1 MINRRS
7 TMGMFSRFTDIIN
20 ANINSMLDKAEEP
33 EKMIKLII
41 QEMEET
47 LVEVRSAA
55 AKQIAEKK
63 TVLRNIRDMESRVV
77 NWQEKAELALSKSR
91 EDLAKSALIEKQ
103 SCTQK
108 LAELNEELAQFDE
121 YLTAVQ
127 QDSQRLQDKLTEAK
141 CKQEAYA
148 IRQQSAEVRLKV
160 REKAAI
166 HNIDETINKFERY
179 QQKIDRVEAEVEAY
193 DMTSAKDLTSQF
205 RELEN
210 DDNIEK
216 ELEQLKK
223 KVVNG

>member
-1 MINRRS
+1 
-7 TMGMFSRFTDIIN
+7 MGMFSRFTDIIN
-20 ANINSMLDKAEEP
+20 ANINAMLDKAEEP

-47 LVEVRSAA
+47 LVEVRSTA

-63 TVLRNIRDMESRVV
+63 TVMRNVRDMEKRVD
-77 NWQEKAELALSKSR
+77 NWQKKAELALRKGR

-103 SCTQK
+103 NCTQK
-108 LAELNEELAQFDE
+108 LVEFNAELAQLDE
-121 YLTAVQ
+121 YLMAVQ

-141 CKQEAYA
+141 RKQEAFA
-148 IRQQSAEVRLKV
+148 MRQQSAEVRLKV

-166 HNIDETINKFERY
+166 YNIDEAISKFERY

-193 DMTSAKDLTSQF
+193 DMTASKDLDSQF

-210 DDNIEK
+210 DENIEQ

-223 KVVNG
+223 KVANG